1 MNKNDQL
8 KIIEKAF
15 GGNSEFL
22 KTIHDLNKMIPSQAK
37 MLQDL
42 GLPEKMTIAEKLG
55 IPKELHA
62 FPTPIYRENIRP
74 LISPPELLKVKPLD
88 KEIAKEISKR
98 VNPILENGNIIQE
111 KQVEL
116 IGLLLNEIIELKKES
131 QSSSKWTIIAA
142 IGGAIAAITGLF
154 VLFK

>member
-22 KTIHDLNKMIPSQAK
+22 KTINDLNKMIPSQAK

-142 IGGAIAAITGLF
+142 IGVAIAAITGLF

>member
-22 KTIHDLNKMIPSQAK
+22 KTINDLNKMIPSQAK

-62 FPTPIYRENIRP
+62 FPTPIYRESIRP